1 MHLCIGQQEGSG
13 EAMSP
18 LPTSGDMM
26 KPNYPFRSEN
36 KLREVGGTFCYN
48 DWVGDAKNRLSWRGV
63 QVSMG

>member
-1 MHLCIGQQEGSG
+1 
-13 EAMSP
+13 MSP